1 MESIRRRIK
10 IFWLEHSDPIIFYSI
25 VIIVIILIVQFFNR
39 LAIEKNKADE
49 IATSETTT
57 ESYSYNTEDKNL
69 IENFVSLCK
78 DNKTHEA
85 YKLLSNR
92 CKQELY
98 PTYEEFINNYYYKM
112 FSKKRTIEINYEKE
126 RKLYKI
132 TFYTD
137 ILESGGL
144 KNGIVDN
151 YKIEQDV
158 LENKIYINFY
168 KNI

>member
-1 MESIRRRIK
+1 M
-10 IFWLEHSDPIIFYSI
+10 
-25 VIIVIILIVQFFNR
+25 
-39 LAIEKNKADE
+39 
-49 IATSETTT
+49 
-57 ESYSYNTEDKNL
+57 
-69 IENFVSLCK
+69 
-78 DNKTHEA
+78 
-85 YKLLSNR
+85 
-92 CKQELY
+92 Y

-112 FSKKRTIEINYEKE
+112 FTEKRTIEINYEKE

-168 KNI
+168 KNIK

>member
-39 LAIEKNKADE
+39 LAIEKNKSDE
-49 IATSETTT
+49 TATSETTT
-57 ESYSYNTEDKNL
+57 ESYIYNAEDKKL
-69 IENFVSLCK
+69 IENFVNLCK

-112 FSKKRTIEINYEKE
+112 FSEKRTIEINYEKE

>member
-57 ESYSYNTEDKNL
+57 ESYIYNAEDKKL

-85 YKLLSNR
+85 
-92 CKQELY
+92 
-98 PTYEEFINNYYYKM
+98 
-112 FSKKRTIEINYEKE
+112 
-126 RKLYKI
+126 
-132 TFYTD
+132 
-137 ILESGGL
+137 
-144 KNGIVDN
+144 
-151 YKIEQDV
+151 
-158 LENKIYINFY
+158 
-168 KNI
+168 